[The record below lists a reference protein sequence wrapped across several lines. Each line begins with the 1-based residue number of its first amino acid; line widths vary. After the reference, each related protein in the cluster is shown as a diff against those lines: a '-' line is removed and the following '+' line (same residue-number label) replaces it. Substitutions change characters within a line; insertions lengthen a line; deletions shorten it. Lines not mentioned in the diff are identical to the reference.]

1 MGWEK
6 SLEGVWKLKARIVP
20 LENIDK
26 KKFGREIFKWEDNIK
41 IVFSK
46 VCSPK

>member
-1 MGWEK
+1 MGEIFGRGLEVK
-6 SLEGVWKLKARIVP
+6 STYSS

-41 IVFSK
+41 IIFSK